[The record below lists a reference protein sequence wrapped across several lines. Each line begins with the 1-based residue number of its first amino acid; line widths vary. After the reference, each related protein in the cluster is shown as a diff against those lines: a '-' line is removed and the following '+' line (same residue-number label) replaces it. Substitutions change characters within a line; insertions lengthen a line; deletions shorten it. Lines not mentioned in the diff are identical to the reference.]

1 MNFGTQPI
9 FTQLQ
14 SAYSRIMRLIS
25 TTGQRIWNADDRE
38 ISYHSI
44 FRKSSSNLV
53 DDGFKMRN
61 LVLERH
67 PCEKKYRLSRQTA
80 VNRLIWDI
88 KRLEVIG
95 SHRSNLTE
103 G

>member
-38 ISYHSI
+38 IGYHSI

-53 DDGFKMRN
+53 DDGFKIRN
-61 LVLERH
+61 LVLRRH
-67 PCEKKYRLSRQTA
+67 PCEKILTEQT
-80 VNRLIWDI
+80 
-88 KRLEVIG
+88 EG
-95 SHRSNLTE
+95 CQSSNLGHKTT
-103 G
+103 GNHRFSPK